1 MGMVSSEEY
10 VRTSRQVIYKIQKAV
25 NKSLVD
31 GSGGPFHEDESI
43 NRLCKFAAAT
53 GANPNRAKKRHSVL
67 VYGLNEGSPCLG
79 GLFPTLQVLP
89 DDWDE
94 AEDRGRKGSLGLPE
108 DCEVLRDHLSEDC
121 DAQTP
126 RVKLLCSA
134 WSLLRGCLHG

>member
-10 VRTSRQVIYKIQKAV
+10 VRTSHQVIYKIQKAV

-31 GSGGPFHEDESI
+31 GSGGPFYEDESI

-53 GANPNRAKKRHSVL
+53 GANPNRTKRHSVL
-67 VYGLNEGSPCLG
+67 VYKLNKGSPCLG
-79 GLFPTLQVLP
+79 GVFPTLQVLP

-94 AEDRGRKGSLGLPE
+94 AEKGSLGLPA

-134 WSLLRGCLHG
+134 